1 MNYFNS
7 KPREVN
13 QEWILPGEVQPRPI
27 PKPPEGLLKDK
38 EYIVFHKITFL
49 KLNKKFYH
57 CITSF
62 GRFFQYYGDRDLWDE
77 VTSDIKMS
85 ARGYKRQLPNY
96 RPFYINQGCVE
107 LMDFLDNTGR
117 LLVHWRG
124 SRHQSE
130 DAIEMAHYIVK
141 LLNFFIEMF
150 PDSIINETNN
160 DPDKY
165 FRMVNVNPEL
175 IEILSKMN
183 SELDSWDR
191 EMDGLN
197 KPISGGSKKKKRR
210 RHTKKKRRT
219 RRKNGKK

>member
-1 MNYFNS
+1 MSYFNS
-7 KPREVN
+7 KPKEVN
-13 QEWILPGEVQPRPI
+13 HEWVLPGADKPTSI

-49 KLNKKFYH
+49 HHNKKLYH

-77 VTSDIKMS
+77 VTAGIKMS
-85 ARGYKRQLPNY
+85 ARGYKRELPNY

-117 LLVHWRG
+117 LLVHRVG

-130 DAIEMAHYIVK
+130 DALEMSHFIVR

-150 PDSIINETNN
+150 PDSIITENNN

-165 FRMVNVNPEL
+165 FRMGNVNPEL
-175 IEILSKMN
+175 IEILSKME

-191 EMDGLN
+191 EMDELN
-197 KPISGGSKKKKRR
+197 KPKSGGSKKRKRR
-210 RHTKKKRRT
+210 RKPTKKKRRT
-219 RRKNGKK
+219 RKKNN